1 MFSNHFVLGFVQSK
15 SNLKS
20 RFQVTFSFPS
30 STISNSGNVEN
41 YCSPGALSF
50 NIVVVVVIIIAIFVV
65 VVAAAVSSA
74 MKISELGNQKSI
86 GLRADLNLKK
96 QNVVHN
102 VTP

>member
-1 MFSNHFVLGFVQSK
+1 MYLTE
-15 SNLKS
+15 
-20 RFQVTFSFPS
+20 VTFSFPS

-50 NIVVVVVIIIAIFVV
+50 NIVVVVIIIAVFVV
-65 VVAAAVSSA
+65 VIAVAVSSA